1 MGVNNTLHWPVDAE
15 DVSYRQNDVIL
26 AKLSTMT
33 KKKKLAN
40 KGKAHC
46 PTLTIPGYL
55 TTQEIS
61 PRQRELFPFGQGA
74 LLFLHSATAIVKG
87 FLNLSERVYLNN
99 YLLHLL
105 ETILEYTQ
113 YLNVIYF
120 EYLSLSQ
127 GEISAD
133 SSCHL
138 KFELNQRLLSLSHMW
153 FSQSVIFGP
162 DLW

>member
-61 PRQRELFPFGQGA
+61 PRQRELFPFG
-74 LLFLHSATAIVKG
+74 
-87 FLNLSERVYLNN
+87 
-99 YLLHLL
+99 
-105 ETILEYTQ
+105 
-113 YLNVIYF
+113 
-120 EYLSLSQ
+120 
-127 GEISAD
+127 
-133 SSCHL
+133 
-138 KFELNQRLLSLSHMW
+138 
-153 FSQSVIFGP
+153 
-162 DLW
+162 

>member
-33 KKKKLAN
+33 ERLAN

-61 PRQRELFPFGQGA
+61 PRQRGLFPLVGLGSPA
-74 LLFLHSATAIVKG
+74 LPALSHC
-87 FLNLSERVYLNN
+87 NSER
-99 YLLHLL
+99 
-105 ETILEYTQ
+105 
-113 YLNVIYF
+113 
-120 EYLSLSQ
+120 
-127 GEISAD
+127 IS
-133 SSCHL
+133 
-138 KFELNQRLLSLSHMW
+138 KPQ
-153 FSQSVIFGP
+153 
-162 DLW
+162 